1 MRNAEIADALDELG
15 DLYEL
20 DGAVVY
26 RVVAYRQAARS
37 VRDSARSVE
46 QLVREGRATELANVG
61 KTLQEKLSVLLE
73 TGQIP
78 QAVKLREKFPGEL
91 VRFMTIPGL
100 GPKTARKIHEELGVS
115 TLAELREA
123 AASERLRSISGLGP
137 KAEQNIVAAL
147 DRVTEEGPRERFL
160 LSAVLAI
167 GEQIVDSLR
176 AHPSAHR
183 VEVAG
188 SARRM
193 ADTCK
198 DLDVIATAEDAAA
211 LTSAFGGL
219 DVIAEMRSSGEA
231 GARAVTH
238 NGLAV
243 DFRVVEPDQFGNV
256 LQHLTG
262 SARHNVELRE
272 HAVRRGMHVSE
283 YGVEEDES
291 GTVHRCA
298 TEHEVYELLGLDYV
312 EPELREGRGEVRAA
326 IEHRLPPLVSL
337 ADLRGDLHC
346 HTTLSDGR
354 NTLDQMVE
362 AARERGYSYLA
373 VTDHSSSF
381 GFGEDVQ
388 TEDLERRIEEVATLN
403 EKLKGFR
410 VLVGSEVNIG
420 TDGAVDYDDDL
431 LARLD
436 WVVASV
442 HSSFQ
447 MGRERMT
454 ARMTAAMENP
464 LVDVIGHPTGRKLLT
479 RDPYDLDVERL
490 VGKAAETGTMLEID
504 GAPDRRD
511 LNDHNARLASEA
523 GVPIV
528 VDSDAHSAGA
538 LALISYGVATAR
550 RAWLTK
556 ADVANTRTW
565 NGLKKL
571 RPRNRT

>member
-37 VRDSARSVE
+37 VRDSPRSVE
-46 QLVREGRATELANVG
+46 QLVREGRATELPNVG
-61 KTLQEKLSVLLE
+61 KTLQEKLAALIE
-73 TGQIP
+73 TGEIP
-78 QAVKLREKFPGEL
+78 QAVKLRERFPGEL
-91 VRFMTIPGL
+91 IRFMTIPGL
-100 GPKTARKIHEELGVS
+100 GPKTARKIHDELGLT

-123 AASERLRSISGLGP
+123 AATERLRDISGLGP
-137 KAEQNIVAAL
+137 KAEENIVAAL
-147 DRVTEEGPRERFL
+147 DRMADEGPRERFL

-167 GEQIVDSLR
+167 GEQIVESLR
-176 AHPSAHR
+176 SHPAADR
-183 VEVAG
+183 VEIAG
-188 SARRM
+188 SARRT

-198 DLDVIATAEDAAA
+198 DLDVIATAKDAAA
-211 LTSAFGGL
+211 LTEAFGDL
-219 DVIAEMRSSGEA
+219 EVIAEVHSSGEA
-231 GARAVTH
+231 GARGVTH

-243 DFRVVEPDQFGNV
+243 DFRVVAPDQFGNV

-283 YGVEEDES
+283 YGVEDDEA
-291 GTVHRCA
+291 GVTHRCA
-298 TEHEVYELLGLDYV
+298 TEQEVYELLGLDYV

-326 IEHRLPPLVSL
+326 IEHRLPQLVTL
-337 ADLRGDLHC
+337 GDLRGDLHC

-354 NTLDQMVE
+354 NTLEEMVS
-362 AARERGYSYLA
+362 AARERGYAYLA

-388 TEDLERRIEEVATLN
+388 RADLERRIEEVAALN
-403 EKLKGFR
+403 GKLKGFR
-410 VLVGSEVNIG
+410 VLAGSEINIAP
-420 TDGAVDYDDDL
+420 DGSVDYDEDV

-442 HSSFQ
+442 HSSFR
-447 MGRERMT
+447 MGREPMT
-454 ARMTAAMENP
+454 KRVMAAMENP
-464 LVDVIGHPTGRKLLT
+464 LVDVIGHPTGRKILQ
-479 RDPYDLDVERL
+479 RAPYDIDVEQI
-490 VGKAAETGTMLEID
+490 VAKAVETGTMIEID

-511 LNDHNARLASEA
+511 LNDHNARLAAEA

-528 VDSDAHSAGA
+528 VDSDAHSTGT

-556 ADVANTRTW
+556 ADVANTRSW
-565 NGLKKL
+565 NALKKL
-571 RPRNRT
+571 RPRNRK

>member
-26 RVVAYRQAARS
+26 RVVAYRQAAQS
-37 VRDSARSVE
+37 VRDSPRSVE
-46 QLVREGRATELANVG
+46 QLVRDGRATELPNVG

-73 TGQIP
+73 TGEIP
-78 QAVKLREKFPGEL
+78 QTVKLREKFPGEL

-100 GPKTARKIHEELGVS
+100 GPKTARKIHEELGVT

-123 AASERLRSISGLGP
+123 AAGERLRGISGLGP

-147 DRVTEEGPRERFL
+147 DRMNDEGPRERFL

-167 GEQIVDSLR
+167 GEQIVEPLR
-176 AHPSAHR
+176 AHPAAHR
-183 VEVAG
+183 VEIAG
-188 SARRM
+188 SARRT

-198 DLDVIATAEDAAA
+198 DLDVIATADDAAA
-211 LTSAFGGL
+211 LTAAFGEL
-219 DVIAEMRSSGEA
+219 EVIAEMRSSGEA
-231 GARAVTH
+231 GARGVTH

-272 HAVRRGMHVSE
+272 HAVRRGLHVSE
-283 YGVEEDES
+283 YGVEDDES
-291 GTVHRCA
+291 GTTHRCA

-312 EPELREGRGEVRAA
+312 EPELREGRGEIRAA
-326 IEHRLPPLVSL
+326 IEHRLPELVTID
-337 ADLRGDLHC
+337 DLRGDLHC

-354 NTLDQMVE
+354 NTLEQMVE

-388 TEDLERRIEEVATLN
+388 PADLERRIEEVAALN
-403 EKLKGFR
+403 KRLKGFR
-410 VLVGSEVNIG
+410 VLAGSEVNIG
-420 TDGAVDYDDDL
+420 TDGSVDYDADVL
-431 LARLD
+431 ERLD

-442 HSSFQ
+442 HSSFR
-447 MGRERMT
+447 MGRDRMT
-454 ARMTAAMENP
+454 KRVMTAMENP
-464 LVDVIGHPTGRKLLT
+464 LVDVIGHPTGRKLL
-479 RDPYDLDVERL
+479 RRAPYDLDIEQIVA
-490 VGKAAETGTMLEID
+490 KASATGTMIEID

-511 LNDHNARLASEA
+511 LNDHNARLAAEA
-523 GVPIV
+523 GVQIV
-528 VDSDAHSAGA
+528 VDSDAHSAGT

-550 RAWLTK
+550 RAWLT
-556 ADVANTRTW
+556 AEDVANTRTW
-565 NGLKKL
+565 RQLERL
-571 RPRNRT
+571 RARNRK

>member
-1 MRNAEIADALDELG
+1 M
-15 DLYEL
+15 
-20 DGAVVY
+20 
-26 RVVAYRQAARS
+26 
-37 VRDSARSVE
+37 
-46 QLVREGRATELANVG
+46 
-61 KTLQEKLSVLLE
+61 LLE
-73 TGQIP
+73 SGEIP
-78 QAVKLREKFPGEL
+78 QTVKLREKFPGEL

-100 GPKTARKIHEELGVS
+100 GPKTARKIHEELGLT

-123 AASERLRSISGLGP
+123 AAGERLRSISGLGP

-147 DRVTEEGPRERFL
+147 DRMNDEGPRERFL

-167 GEQIVDSLR
+167 GEQIVEPLR
-176 AHPSAHR
+176 AHGAAHR
-183 VEVAG
+183 VEIAG

-198 DLDVIATAEDAAA
+198 DLDVIATADDAAA
-211 LTSAFGGL
+211 LTAAFGEL
-219 DVIAEMRSSGEA
+219 EVIAEVRSSGEA
-231 GARAVTH
+231 GARGVTH

-272 HAVRRGMHVSE
+272 HAVRRGLHVSE
-283 YGVEEDES
+283 YGVEDDES
-291 GTVHRCA
+291 GATQRCA

-312 EPELREGRGEVRAA
+312 EPELREGRGEIRAA
-326 IEHRLPPLVSL
+326 IEHRLPELVTID
-337 ADLRGDLHC
+337 DLRGDLHC

-354 NTLDQMVE
+354 NTLEQMVE

-388 TEDLERRIEEVATLN
+388 PADLERRIEEVAALN
-403 EKLKGFR
+403 KKLKGFR
-410 VLVGSEVNIG
+410 VLAGSEVNIG
-420 TDGAVDYDDDL
+420 TDGSVDYDAGVL
-431 LARLD
+431 ERLD

-442 HSSFQ
+442 HSSFR
-447 MGRERMT
+447 MGRDRMT
-454 ARMTAAMENP
+454 KRVMTAMENP
-464 LVDVIGHPTGRKLLT
+464 LVDVIGHPTGRKLL
-479 RDPYDLDVERL
+479 RRAPYDLDIEQIVA
-490 VGKAAETGTMLEID
+490 KASDTGTMIEID

-511 LNDHNARLASEA
+511 LNDHNARLAAEA

-528 VDSDAHSAGA
+528 VDSDAHSSGT

-556 ADVANTRTW
+556 RDVANTRTW
-565 NGLKKL
+565 AQLQKL
-571 RPRNRT
+571 RARNRR

>member
-1 MRNAEIADALDELG
+1 MRNAEIAAALDELG

-26 RVVAYRQAARS
+26 RVVAYRQAAQS
-37 VRDSARSVE
+37 VRDSPRSVE
-46 QLVREGRATELANVG
+46 QLVRDGRATELPNVG

-73 TGQIP
+73 TGEIP
-78 QAVKLREKFPGEL
+78 QTVKLREKFPGEL

-100 GPKTARKIHEELGVS
+100 GPKTARKIHEELGLT

-123 AASERLRSISGLGP
+123 AAGERLRSISGLGP

-147 DRVTEEGPRERFL
+147 DRMNDEGPRERFL

-167 GEQIVDSLR
+167 GEQIAEPLR
-176 AHPSAHR
+176 AHPAAHR
-183 VEVAG
+183 VEIAG

-198 DLDVIATAEDAAA
+198 DLDVIATADDATA
-211 LTSAFGGL
+211 LTAAFGEL
-219 DVIAEMRSSGEA
+219 EVIAEVRSSGEA
-231 GARAVTH
+231 GARGVTH

-262 SARHNVELRE
+262 SARHNVDLRE
-272 HAVRRGMHVSE
+272 HAVRRGLHVSE
-283 YGVEEDES
+283 YGVEDDES
-291 GTVHRCA
+291 GATHRCA

-312 EPELREGRGEVRAA
+312 EPELREGRGEIRAA
-326 IEHRLPPLVSL
+326 IEHRLPELVTID
-337 ADLRGDLHC
+337 DLRGDLHC

-354 NTLDQMVE
+354 STLEQMVE

-388 TEDLERRIEEVATLN
+388 PADLERRIEEVAALN

-410 VLVGSEVNIG
+410 VLAGSEVNIG
-420 TDGAVDYDDDL
+420 TDGSVDYDAGVL
-431 LARLD
+431 KRLD

-442 HSSFQ
+442 HSSFR
-447 MGRERMT
+447 MGRDRMT
-454 ARMTAAMENP
+454 KRVMTAMENP
-464 LVDVIGHPTGRKLLT
+464 LVDVIGHPTGRKLL
-479 RDPYDLDVERL
+479 RRAPYDLDIEQIVA
-490 VGKAAETGTMLEID
+490 KASDTGTMIEID
-504 GAPDRRD
+504 GHRV
-511 LNDHNARLASEA
+511 DHRPVIILTGTGRLADDLARQSPRPA
-523 GVPIV
+523 GMIFVEV
-528 VDSDAHSAGA
+528 GDLVALGAAASGA
-538 LALISYGVATAR
+538 LA
-550 RAWLTK
+550 
-556 ADVANTRTW
+556 TR
-565 NGLKKL
+565 
-571 RPRNRT
+571 